1 MNIKHIQQPLIEYDT
16 NVKDIV
22 QTEKNSYLFLIN
34 K

>member
-22 QTEKNSYLFLIN
+22 QTEKFHIYF
-34 K
+34 